1 MATVIND
8 VKQLLIK
15 NAKNG
20 DFELN
25 LATGGGGGG
34 SLEPLIVT
42 ATHTGDTTTDKGYY
56 TLYHSDAVTY
66 SHSYEEVMDAIA
78 EGREVILKESSTT
91 QTLGIKRY
99 SSSSIFFERTQTNY
113 LSTNNNPRAVID
125 TYFFSLL
132 KSSSK
137 QGKYTRVSAKLDEVN
152 KPFYPIIEF
161 DEQMQVTK
169 IEQGVVSAMSG
180 TVIGRAMGTER
191 VFSVISLMD
200 FSPSGSTYRYFVF
213 VNRALFELILN
224 ASYEITEIRTMYG
237 RISVCTKNQLTIN
250 SKELVKMGY
259 GFYGVLIEL
268 DPSTEDETG
277 RTKFTSAEG
286 GKKAIGVSEVVPLNH
301 GIGNFILYNPTA
313 SDITFDADSELYYI
327 TSI

>member
-191 VFSVISLMD
+191 AFSVISLMD
-200 FSPSGSTYRYFVF
+200 VVQSQAVYRYFV
-213 VNRALFELILN
+213 ALDGVVFELN
-224 ASYEITEIRTMYG
+224 FNSENEITSVRSFSGGIY
-237 RISVCTKNQLTIN
+237 VCTVGQLAIH
-250 SKELVKMGY
+250 SKEIKTASVTYASLVE
-259 GFYGVLIEL
+259 V
-268 DPSTEDETG
+268 DPDTSEET
-277 RTKFTSAEG
+277 RTRFMTSQG
-286 GKKAIGVSEVVPLNH
+286 GKKAVRDSQIVPLNY
-301 GIGNFILYNPTA
+301 GLGYTFLYNRTDN
-313 SDITFDADSELYYI
+313 DITFDADSELYYI